1 MATTEKRDY
10 YDVLGIQ
17 KTAPIDEIKKAYR
30 RLALKYHPDK
40 NPGDAEAEEKFKEA
54 AEAYGVLSDEEKR
67 ARYDRFGH
75 QGVGGGGFDPNQ
87 FADFGDILGDLFG
100 FGDFFG
106 GGGRRGRGSRP
117 ARGNDLRYDLQLEFM
132 EAAFGREVTLD
143 VPRVTQCKTCDGS
156 GAKPG
161 TQPVTCTG
169 CAGRGQI
176 RYSQGFFAVARTCPQ
191 CGGSGRVIRDACATC
206 NGAGRVREEKKITVK
221 IPAGVDDG
229 SRLRVAAEGESGFN
243 GGPPG
248 DLYVFISVR
257 EHERFTRRD
266 YDIHAEQAVSFTQA
280 ALGAEVNVLTIEGEE
295 QLRVPAGTQPNQV
308 FRLRGKGV
316 PFLDGT
322 GRGDH
327 YVHVAVRIPT
337 ALNDE
342 QRALLEQLAKLEGEN
357 PIAEKGVFE
366 KVKEFF
372 SLARAR
378 ASQIRLFRGE
388 NHRDHAAPR
397 SRRRHPFAR
406 ARHPL
411 VRAVDDRHD
420 GRRLDHGRRVP

>member
-10 YDVLGIQ
+10 YEVLGV
-17 KTAPIDEIKKAYR
+17 ARGAGIDEIKKAYR
-30 RLALKYHPDK
+30 KLAVRFHPDK

-67 ARYDRFGH
+67 ARYDRYGH
-75 QGVGGGGFDPNQ
+75 AGMSGSVGFDPSQ

-100 FGDFFG
+100 FGDLFG
-106 GGGRRGRGSRP
+106 GRGRRANRP
-117 ARGNDLRYDLQLEFM
+117 ARGNDLRYDLQIDFM
-132 EAAFGREVTLD
+132 EAVFGREVTLQ
-143 VPRVTQCKTCDGS
+143 VPRVVSCATCAGS
-156 GAKPG
+156 GARPG

-191 CGGSGRVIRDACATC
+191 CGGSGKTIKDPCADC
-206 NGAGRVREEKKITVK
+206 GGAGRVREEKKISVR

-229 SRLRVAAEGESGFN
+229 SRLRVGGEGESGYN

-257 EHERFTRRD
+257 EHPGFTRRD
-266 YDIHAEQAVSFTQA
+266 YDIHSEHSVSYVQA
-280 ALGAEVNVLTIEGEE
+280 ALGAETMAPTLEGEE
-295 QLRVPAGTQPNQV
+295 TLKVPAGTQPGQV

-316 PFLDGT
+316 PYIDGS

-327 YVHVAVRIPT
+327 YVHVGVRVPT
-337 ALNDE
+337 SLSDE
-342 QRALLEQLAKLEGEN
+342 QRNLLEQLAALEGEDV
-357 PIAEKGVFE
+357 ATDKGVFE

-372 SLARAR
+372 S
-378 ASQIRLFRGE
+378 
-388 NHRDHAAPR
+388 
-397 SRRRHPFAR
+397 
-406 ARHPL
+406 
-411 VRAVDDRHD
+411 
-420 GRRLDHGRRVP
+420 